1 MTPSSS
7 LATAQQES
15 RTTMLRRLSDGWT
28 AVKDS
33 DLLYEFSR
41 NPIAIAGFLV
51 AAGLILAAV
60 LAPLIAP
67 HDPYDSSSIDLM
79 NGLMPPFWETGGTME
94 FPLGTDNQ
102 GRDVLSS
109 ILYGLRLSLTISV
122 AAVVLSAV
130 VGTALGLLAA
140 WVGGWVD
147 SAIMRLADIQLSFP
161 AILVALLVDGVARAS
176 LPPSE
181 HAKLAMPIVIV
192 AIGISGWVQYARTVR
207 SIALVEKGKDY
218 VEAARLIGVHPVLIV
233 PQHVLPNATGS
244 IFVLATVHLATA
256 ILTEATLSFLGLG
269 MPPTEPSIGT
279 LIRIGNDFLFS
290 GEWWIT
296 ILPGVTLALL
306 VLSVNLVGDWM
317 RDAIN
322 PQLR

>member
-1 MTPSSS
+1 MRRPPG
-7 LATAQQES
+7 A
-15 RTTMLRRLSDGWT
+15 RLRALWAAFLED
-28 AVKDS
+28 
-33 DLLYEFSR
+33 DLVHEFRHS
-41 NPIAIAGFLV
+41 PVAILGFAL
-51 AAGLILAAV
+51 AAGLILAAL

-67 HDPYDSSSIDLM
+67 HDPYDPAGIDLM
-79 NGLMPPFWETGGTME
+79 NGLLPPFWEEGGRLV

-102 GRDVLSS
+102 GRDVLSG
-109 ILYGLRLSLTISV
+109 ILYGLRLSLAISC
-122 AAVVLSAV
+122 AAVALSAV
-130 VGTALGLLAA
+130 AGTALGLLAA
-140 WVGGWVD
+140 WTGGWVD
-147 SAIMRLADIQLSFP
+147 AVIMRLADIQLSFP
-161 AILVALLVDGVARAS
+161 AILVAMLVDGIARAS

-181 HAKLAMPIVIV
+181 HAALAMPIVIV

-207 SIALVEKGKDY
+207 SIAIVEKGKDY
-218 VEAARLIGVHPVLIV
+218 VEAARLIGLPAVLIV
-233 PQHVLPNATGS
+233 PRHVLPNTTGA
-244 IFVLATVHLATA
+244 ILVIATVHLATA

-306 VLSVNLVGDWM
+306 VLSVNLVGDWL
-317 RDAIN
+317 RDALN